1 MKRLSAI
8 VLSLLLFWVQV
19 FVMTQPVKADAPAKC
34 ACCACKKTTCCAAPS
49 PTLPVPPLAATAQTG
64 SQTLTSISLAASI
77 AWMLPRGEADFSSAD
92 KSSPHAAARV
102 PLFRRD
108 CALLI

>member
-8 VLSLLLFWVQV
+8 CLSVLLFWVQV
-19 FVMTQPVKADAPAKC
+19 FVMAQPVKADASAKC
-34 ACCACKKTTCCAAPS
+34 TCCACKKTRCCVTQSSTDPAP
-49 PTLPVPPLAATAQTG
+49 LPAATAPTG
-64 SQTLTSISLAASI
+64 SQNLNSFSITASIS
-77 AWMLPRGEADFSSAD
+77 WTLPRGEADFSSAD
-92 KSSPHAAARV
+92 NLAPRFAARV

>member
-1 MKRLSAI
+1 MKRLSAL

-19 FVMTQPVKADAPAKC
+19 FVLAQPVKADAPAIC
-34 ACCACKKTTCCAAPS
+34 TCCACQRTDCCVTPSAPERAPLPAATAPIGSQSLHSFSAPAALAWLLPHHAAGFVSAAPS
-49 PTLPVPPLAATAQTG
+49 PSPL
-64 SQTLTSISLAASI
+64 
-77 AWMLPRGEADFSSAD
+77 
-92 KSSPHAAARV
+92 AARV